1 MAGVSPVLSP
11 GPAPST
17 ATPIPSLDSDDEETL
32 GSVGSLPPVTTPNG
46 KRARVR
52 LFPHKW
58 LGDYPWL
65 AYDAAERTMHCRLC
79 KELGKKTLMGM
90 SGTKNFRTRTLT
102 DHALSADHQHAIAA
116 SEQDQTWVDVTLAK
130 NTDSRRKAIALAMQ
144 TCYWVITQEV
154 ANCKYKAMVEFLQQQ
169 SLESALYL
177 NRGANATY
185 SSTIIFNELMEC
197 LSGVSEQQ
205 LKTELHQSAFIGIG
219 IDESTDRASEKHL
232 ARYVSRDAIC
242 KTVFMDCVSVPDGK
256 ALTVV
261 NAVKS
266 VITKFGVPI
275 SKVVGLGSDGA
286 SAMASE
292 LNGVNGLLKQD
303 NPFLVFSHCVAH
315 RLNLAVS
322 QACAGISEM
331 VALQHVMAATYNYVE
346 LCPTRLQRFKE
357 IATILALDVVKFKR
371 LYEIR

>member
-1 MAGVSPVLSP
+1 MAGITPALSP
-11 GPAPST
+11 GPAPSKPLPSVDSGDEEPRGS
-17 ATPIPSLDSDDEETL
+17 APSL
-32 GSVGSLPPVTTPNG
+32 PATPNG
-46 KRARVR
+46 KRARIR
-52 LFPHKW
+52 LFPQKW

-65 AYDAAERTMHCRLC
+65 VYDAAEKTMHCRLC
-79 KELGKKTLMGM
+79 KELGKKTLMAM

-102 DHALSADHQHAIAA
+102 DHALSADHQHAMTATEH
-116 SEQDQTWVDVTLAK
+116 SQTWVDVALAK
-130 NTDSRRKAIALAMQ
+130 NSDSRRKAIALAMQ

-169 SLESALYL
+169 SLASALLL

-185 SSTIIFNELMEC
+185 SSTVIFNELMEC

-219 IDESTDRASEKHL
+219 IDESTDRATEKHL
-232 ARYVSRDAIC
+232 AVIARYVSRDAVC

-261 NAVKS
+261 NAIKT
-266 VITKFGVPI
+266 VITKFGVDI

-292 LNGVNGLLKQD
+292 LNGVNGLLMQE

-315 RLNLAVS
+315 RLSLAVS
-322 QACAGISEM
+322 QACAGITEM

-346 LCPTRLQRFKE
+346 LSPTRLERFKE
-357 IATILALDVVKFKR
+357 IATILALDIVKFKR